1 MYTINYLTLIIVE
14 THLLLLDLEQLYSSI
29 ETYYIEIKKN

>member
-14 THLLLLDLEQLYSSI
+14 TRLYCWISTFYSSI
-29 ETYYIEIKKN
+29 ETYYIEIKKF